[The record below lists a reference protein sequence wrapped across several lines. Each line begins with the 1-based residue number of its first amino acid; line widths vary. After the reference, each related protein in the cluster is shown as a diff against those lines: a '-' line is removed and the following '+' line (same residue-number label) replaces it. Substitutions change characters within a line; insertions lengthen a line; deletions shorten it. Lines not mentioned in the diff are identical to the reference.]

1 MADAVPFNPAD
12 FVVVVGPSVVGLRA
26 DWEDSAA
33 RFVTAFLVPWKAM
46 EEGDL
51 LDPKGSAIASV
62 SWRLVRYS
70 AVQEAGD
77 DVAVFA
83 DSVSGD
89 LLETTRI
96 LFEEEGELRDF
107 AGAAASDLL
116 YFEALTVEDGYD
128 FFRVAVELL
137 EHVIEQYGGG
147 CFGAAYFRDQM
158 PRLELERALR
168 DRGFARVDNE
178 ALFFVNLE
186 LKRPPLPEPST
197 YDVFRLEVAEVAGV
211 HASRT

>member
-1 MADAVPFNPAD
+1 MPDAAPFQPGDYA
-12 FVVVVGPSVVGLRA
+12 VVLAPSVVGLRA
-26 DWEDSAA
+26 DWEDAAA
-33 RFVTAFLVPWKAM
+33 RSVTAFLVPWKAV
-46 EEGDL
+46 EGLDL
-51 LDPKGSAIASV
+51 SEPRESAIASV

-77 DVAVFA
+77 DVLEFA

-96 LFEEEGELRDF
+96 LFDEEGELRDF
-107 AGAAASDLL
+107 AGAAGSDLL

-128 FFRVAVELL
+128 FFRVALELL

-147 CFGAAYFRDQM
+147 CFGAAYYRDQM

-168 DRGFARVDNE
+168 DRGFARVKDE
-178 ALFFVNLE
+178 RLFFVSLE
-186 LKRPPLPEPST
+186 LRRPPLPAT
-197 YDVFRLEVAEVAGV
+197 R
-211 HASRT
+211 